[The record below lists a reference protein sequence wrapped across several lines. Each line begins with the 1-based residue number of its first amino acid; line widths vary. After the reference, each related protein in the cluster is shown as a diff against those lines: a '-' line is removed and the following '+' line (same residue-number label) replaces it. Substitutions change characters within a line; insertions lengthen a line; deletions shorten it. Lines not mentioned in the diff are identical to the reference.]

1 MKVKKILLSLGLS
14 ALMLASVPL
23 TAVGPAT
30 VQAAACKHYNKTNYV
45 LIEATCTSKGTKQRR
60 CDDCGA
66 VIKTYTIPALGHNPS
81 VKTTPATCLATGLS
95 VSTCKR
101 CGKEL
106 ERKVL
111 PKGDHNY
118 VTKVTKIATT
128 TSEGESKTYCI
139 NCGYVK
145 EVNIIPKKNSTTK
158 NCTHPQKTTTVT
170 KQPTCQSTGVQTVRC
185 ASCNKIL
192 STTTLPKV
200 GHSYVT
206 KVIKKAG
213 IYNEGL
219 ERIYC
224 EYCGTVKEERVIP
237 KLTREVSI
245 SASTLTLEAGRH
257 KTVRIVNAVHDVTWR
272 SSNSAV
278 ATVDKNGYITAVKAG
293 TATIST
299 VYDGKTY
306 SCRLTVTAKAVS
318 ISETSLTLEAGR
330 HKKLRIVNATH
341 DATWSTSNKTIATVD
356 KDGSVTAVKAGSAT
370 ISARYDGKTYSC
382 KVTVTAKAV
391 SISST
396 TLSLKEGKQSTLKL
410 NNAAS
415 TVTWSSSNTRIAT
428 VDKSGVV
435 KGVKAGTATITAAC
449 SGKSYTCKV
458 TVTKAPAAVCKHTNV
473 VEDVTKPTCVKA
485 GSKVTRCKDC
495 KKVLKT
501 QTLPATGH
509 KPDSGTTTAATCQKT
524 GKTVYKCTVCGTVTS
539 TKTLPKISHKYDSRV
554 TLAPTT
560 TSTGKEQ
567 IYCIYC
573 NKVKETKVIPK
584 LTSASNIMSIP
595 LYLQSNYSKVKYGDG
610 TLATCGQGPTCL
622 AMIASYKSGKTVT
635 PEDVVDLYGN
645 KYYSKTF
652 GTSVNIFSA
661 ANNFGIKSVTRTVKT
676 SEVLRALKAGKPVVS
691 VQKKGLFTKTSTY
704 IVLRGIDKNGK
715 ILVNSPQDTNKAI
728 YKSSYD
734 LTTQIAKT
742 SSSFLIIS

>member
-45 LIEATCTSKGTKQRR
+45 LKEATCTSKGTKQRR

-341 DATWSTSNKTIATVD
+341 DATWSTSNKTIATVSLLITSLTEEA
-356 KDGSVTAVKAGSAT
+356 GCIWFQSVPIAIPSAT
-370 ISARYDGKTYSC
+370 GAE
-382 KVTVTAKAV
+382 KV
-391 SISST
+391 
-396 TLSLKEGKQSTLKL
+396 
-410 NNAAS
+410 
-415 TVTWSSSNTRIAT
+415 
-428 VDKSGVV
+428 
-435 KGVKAGTATITAAC
+435 
-449 SGKSYTCKV
+449 
-458 TVTKAPAAVCKHTNV
+458 
-473 VEDVTKPTCVKA
+473 
-485 GSKVTRCKDC
+485 
-495 KKVLKT
+495 
-501 QTLPATGH
+501 
-509 KPDSGTTTAATCQKT
+509 
-524 GKTVYKCTVCGTVTS
+524 
-539 TKTLPKISHKYDSRV
+539 
-554 TLAPTT
+554 
-560 TSTGKEQ
+560 
-567 IYCIYC
+567 
-573 NKVKETKVIPK
+573 
-584 LTSASNIMSIP
+584 
-595 LYLQSNYSKVKYGDG
+595 
-610 TLATCGQGPTCL
+610 
-622 AMIASYKSGKTVT
+622 
-635 PEDVVDLYGN
+635 
-645 KYYSKTF
+645 
-652 GTSVNIFSA
+652 
-661 ANNFGIKSVTRTVKT
+661 
-676 SEVLRALKAGKPVVS
+676 
-691 VQKKGLFTKTSTY
+691 
-704 IVLRGIDKNGK
+704 
-715 ILVNSPQDTNKAI
+715 
-728 YKSSYD
+728 
-734 LTTQIAKT
+734 
-742 SSSFLIIS
+742 

>member
-14 ALMLASVPL
+14 ALLLASAPL
-23 TAVGPAT
+23 TAVEPVT

-45 LIEATCTSKGTKQRR
+45 LKEATCTKDGTKQRR

-66 VIKTYTIPALGHNPS
+66 IIKTYTVPALGHNPS

-95 VSTCKR
+95 VTTCKR

-106 ERKVL
+106 ERQVL

-118 VTKVTKIATT
+118 VTKITKIATT

-145 EVNIIPKKNSTTK
+145 EVNVIPKKSSTTI
-158 NCTHPQKTTTVT
+158 NCTHPHTTTTVT

-185 ASCNKIL
+185 ISCNKVL

-245 SASTLTLEAGRH
+245 SDTTLTLQVGRH
-257 KTVRIVNAVHDVTWR
+257 KTVRIVNATHDVTWK
-272 SSNSAV
+272 SSNKTV
-278 ATVDKNGYITAVKAG
+278 ATVDNNGYITAVKAG

-306 SCRLTVTAKAVS
+306 SCKLTVTAKPVS
-318 ISETSLTLEAGR
+318 ISETAITLEAGR
-330 HKKLRIVNATH
+330 HETLRIVNATH
-341 DATWSTSNKTIATVD
+341 DVTWKSSNKAVATVD
-356 KDGSVTAVKAGSAT
+356 KDGLITAVKAGTAT
-370 ISARYDGKTYSC
+370 ISTNYDGTTFSC

-396 TLSLKEGKQSTLKL
+396 TLSLKEGNQSTLKL
-410 NNAAS
+410 NNAVS
-415 TVTWSSSNTRIAT
+415 TITWSSSNTRVAT

-449 SGKSYTCKV
+449 GGKSYTCKV
-458 TVTKAPAAVCKHTNV
+458 TVTKAAATVCKHTNV
-473 VEDVTKPTCVKA
+473 TEDITNPTCTKA
-485 GSKVTRCKDC
+485 GRKVTRCKDC

-539 TKTLPKISHKYDSRV
+539 TKTLPKTAHKYDSRV
-554 TLAPTT
+554 ILAPTT

-584 LTSASNIMSIP
+584 LTSASNVMSIP
-595 LYLQSNYSKVKYGDG
+595 LYTQSSYSKVKYGDG
-610 TLATCGQGPTCL
+610 TLATCGQGPTCM
-622 AMIASYKSGKTVT
+622 AMVASYKSGKTVT
-635 PEDVVDLYGN
+635 PEDIVELYGN
-645 KYYSKTF
+645 KYYSKTS
-652 GTSVNIFSA
+652 GTSTSIFSA
-661 ANNFGIKSVTRTVKT
+661 ANNFGIKSVTRTVKQ
-676 SEVLRALKAGKPVVS
+676 SEVLKALKAGKPVIS
-691 VQKKGLFTKTSTY
+691 VQKKGLFTKNSTY
-704 IVLRGIDKNGK
+704 IVLRGIDKDGK
-715 ILVNSPQDTNKAI
+715 ILVNSPHDTNKAI

-734 LTTQIAKT
+734 LSTQIAKT
-742 SSSFLIIS
+742 SSSFLIIN